1 MIKLTELQV
10 KLAEQL
16 LLSVKKNE
24 RVITY
29 KELAGRVNPPIHY
42 RCQCQDMLKFIQDA
56 QKGIYPDYKK

>member
-42 RCQCQDMLKFIQDA
+42 RCQCR
-56 QKGIYPDYKK
+56 